1 MPRPLEGER
10 ILRGPPVLTITVR
23 TARPSVVGRANDLA
37 SALRMTSR
45 TSVTSELESDVA
57 DVRLVYEASTALRA
71 GARRPLGVVPGLP
84 AYLAMN
90 LSVASRASSSG
101 RWVCGDFMR

>member
-37 SALRMTSR
+37 SALRMTS
-45 TSVTSELESDVA
+45 L
-57 DVRLVYEASTALRA
+57 
-71 GARRPLGVVPGLP
+71 
-84 AYLAMN
+84 
-90 LSVASRASSSG
+90 
-101 RWVCGDFMR
+101 